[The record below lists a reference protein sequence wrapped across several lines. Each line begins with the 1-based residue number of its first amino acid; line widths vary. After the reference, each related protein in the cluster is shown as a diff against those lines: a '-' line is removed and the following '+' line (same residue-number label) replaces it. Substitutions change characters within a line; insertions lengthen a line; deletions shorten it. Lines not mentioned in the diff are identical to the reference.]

1 MKQKRSKALLVSGIL
16 GLIYSLLL
24 IRFFAAYFFVGVIS
38 NVDVEKAI
46 SLIAVIIVIP
56 HMILFVLATI
66 FNWVSYIKNKRGFAL
81 TAGIL
86 YLISAIIFPIDM
98 IFIVPSM
105 IFSFIGYFTLKKIN
119 IFNKENSFA

>member
-24 IRFFAAYFFVGVIS
+24 IRFFVAYFFVGVIS

-66 FNWVSYIKNKRGFAL
+66 FNWISYIKNKRGFAL

-98 IFIVPSM
+98 IFVVPSI
-105 IFSFIGYFTLKKIN
+105 IFSFIGYFTLKKVN
-119 IFNKENSFA
+119 IFNKEKSYV

>member
-66 FNWVSYIKNKRGFAL
+66 FNWISYIKNKRGFAFL
-81 TAGIL
+81 LVSVYGEEEL
-86 YLISAIIFPIDM
+86 SIIKF
-98 IFIVPSM
+98 
-105 IFSFIGYFTLKKIN
+105 
-119 IFNKENSFA
+119 

>member
-24 IRFFAAYFFVGVIS
+24 IRFFVAYFFLGVIS

-56 HMILFVLATI
+56 HMILFALATI
-66 FNWVSYIKNKRGFAL
+66 FNWISYIKNKRGFAL

-98 IFIVPSM
+98 IFVVPSI
-105 IFSFIGYFTLKKIN
+105 IFSFIGYFTLKKVN
-119 IFNKENSFA
+119 IFNKEKSYV